1 MKKLAK
7 FFSILFFVATIS
19 FVFLTTMPMV
29 ASGMTE
35 QEMVNRDTELVTV
48 PEVTIGSFP
57 VAVHSVYGNIITWE
71 SSDENVV
78 FMDGWF
84 VVKRQKDADINATI
98 TVTVTRPNNP
108 EIQATRE
115 FNLLVPKG
123 VTVRAEYTITYHNV
137 ENTEGYKTSYLL
149 GDETYV
155 LPVPTKENY
164 LFEGWFTDAGFN
176 NRIERIVVGS
186 KQNFDLYAKWRVAN
200 APYTVSHQLENLD
213 ETFTE
218 ELSEQFEG
226 LIGSVVSAEP
236 MEFEGFEYSETIS
249 SPSGTVL
256 EDGNLI
262 LVLKY
267 TRKSYILTINDGLST
282 TSVTKKYGE
291 SLNLPVQYRDGYQFD
306 GWDTEYSTMPSRDL
320 TVNAKWTALEVDYKV
335 EFYFENLSGDY
346 VLNDDETLELKAK
359 TDSTVSVPE
368 VAFAGFTLNDS
379 HPDKVMSGE
388 VLGDGSLVL
397 KAYYS
402 RNSYTLTIVYDN
414 GEENYVQVLK
424 YGETID
430 VETPEKEGFTFAGWE
445 PNFRKPSGKRFD
457 R

>member
-1 MKKLAK
+1 
-7 FFSILFFVATIS
+7 
-19 FVFLTTMPMV
+19 MPMV

-164 LFEGWFTDAGFN
+164 LSKDGSGAGFN
-176 NRIERIVVGS
+176 NRSKNCCRIQTSLIYMPNGEWLTRLTPFRIGG
-186 KQNFDLYAKWRVAN
+186 K
-200 APYTVSHQLENLD
+200 PD

-218 ELSEQFEG
+218 
-226 LIGSVVSAEP
+226 
-236 MEFEGFEYSETIS
+236 
-249 SPSGTVL
+249 
-256 EDGNLI
+256 
-262 LVLKY
+262 
-267 TRKSYILTINDGLST
+267 
-282 TSVTKKYGE
+282 
-291 SLNLPVQYRDGYQFD
+291 
-306 GWDTEYSTMPSRDL
+306 
-320 TVNAKWTALEVDYKV
+320 
-335 EFYFENLSGDY
+335 
-346 VLNDDETLELKAK
+346 
-359 TDSTVSVPE
+359 
-368 VAFAGFTLNDS
+368 
-379 HPDKVMSGE
+379 
-388 VLGDGSLVL
+388 
-397 KAYYS
+397 
-402 RNSYTLTIVYDN
+402 DN
-414 GEENYVQVLK
+414 GGSAFNR
-424 YGETID
+424 
-430 VETPEKEGFTFAGWE
+430 
-445 PNFRKPSGKRFD
+445 FRSPQSL
-457 R
+457 